1 MQLPLGASESTT
13 AITVSQLTR
22 RVRDTL
28 EEQLDEVW
36 VVGEISNFRVPS
48 SRHFY
53 FSLKDERSQVA
64 AVMFR
69 SRNQGLPFAP
79 EDGMQ
84 VVVRGRVG
92 IYEVRGSLQLY
103 VEAMEPRGQGSL
115 QLAFEQLKNRLAN
128 EGLFAE
134 ERKRSLPFVPRC
146 VAIITALTGA
156 AIHDMLTTLRARWP
170 GLHIVVCPVRV
181 QGAGAADEI
190 ARAIADANQLADVQV
205 IITGRGGGSLED
217 LWAFNEETVA
227 RAIAASAVPVVSAV
241 GHETD
246 FTIADLVADR
256 RAPTPTAAATIVVPD
271 RRELQA
277 QLRRATEALQAATRR
292 RIEEHRKRLAA
303 HAALVR
309 DPRAML
315 RTLRLRIDELGD
327 RALRSAGNTLRG
339 NRERVQA
346 GAQHLNALS
355 PLAVLQRG
363 YSIARRADTR
373 DVVRDGTT
381 LNTGDRLDLTFAQ
394 GSARVR
400 VEP

>member
-271 RRELQA
+271 RRELQS
-277 QLRRATEALQAATRR
+277 QPRRATEALQAATRR